1 VLVGGEHNK
10 GTVDETAV
18 FLFRLFLSESIVL
31 QKHLLMLK
39 QLFGSVSSNT
49 AHKVWKVKKK

>member
-1 VLVGGEHNK
+1 VFVGGEHNK
-10 GTVDETAV
+10 ETVDETAV
-18 FLFRLFLSESIVL
+18 FLFRLFLCESVVL

-39 QLFGSVSSNT
+39 QLFGLVSSNT